1 MKVQSLYDRLIMVSD
16 HSKQVVVKINGRK
29 QLICYVTTSDDGS
42 EVELNNLP
50 SREQMLQDIYRFE
63 LEWLLKNSEQD
74 NIERFSKFILD
85 GGHNETSYEI
95 VQKMW
100 INRFVTE

>member
-16 HSKQVVVKINGRK
+16 HTKQVVVKINGRK
-29 QLICYVTTSDDGS
+29 YPLSHISTSDDGC
-42 EVELNNLP
+42 EVILNTLP
-50 SREQMLQDIYRFE
+50 CREQMLQDIYRFE

-100 INRFVTE
+100 FNRFVTE